1 MTVTTGINIRKTGT
15 KCEKLL
21 KGKCEVDIHWLFYS
35 GVFWTFFSFLLV
47 NMISFLDFKLE
58 LYVAELITLIS
69 SCRAGYLICF
79 NYKCLKNLLWKTS
92 LNPLFFPFSSFLSFI
107 SFSIFFS
114 FFLSFISFIL
124 FDFLPFHSLA
134 LSLGINLPPAG
145 KLHTFGY
152 TWHTLSSVLQIIT
165 LPSQTTSSCMDASRT
180 STSIRSKH
188 YLERGTYSWVMN
200 ESFNMNCFCCA
211 SMEVEEWR
219 FQSNPP
225 NLDSNR

>member
-1 MTVTTGINIRKTGT
+1 M
-15 KCEKLL
+15 
-21 KGKCEVDIHWLFYS
+21 
-35 GVFWTFFSFLLV
+35 
-47 NMISFLDFKLE
+47 
-58 LYVAELITLIS
+58 
-69 SCRAGYLICF
+69 
-79 NYKCLKNLLWKTS
+79 KNLLWKTS

-107 SFSIFFS
+107 SFSIFSFS
-114 FFLSFISFIL
+114 FCTSFLL
-124 FDFLPFHSLA
+124 FSSIFSLFHSLA
-134 LSLGINLPPAG
+134 LYLGINLPPAG

-152 TWHTLSSVLQIIT
+152 SWHTLSSVLQIIT
-165 LPSQTTSSCMDASRT
+165 LPSQTTSTCMNASRT

-200 ESFNMNCFCCA
+200 ESFNMNCFCCV